1 MQNLTVKN
9 LIIRVKKMKL
19 NKIILISAC
28 IFLSA
33 CATPKMLTSDI
44 KSEEI
49 TDLKLLEPY
58 SYISMIKKGNKGEID
73 DSVSNISKNLN
84 INILKNFDSRLPIT
98 GEIVLA
104 DTEIN
109 KTLEK
114 EFEYL
119 VLTADRSKNL
129 NDLKITPTLDQ
140 ILEENN
146 TRFGLIIINTGFT
159 REKGNYGKE
168 IAKGVAVG
176 LLTLGA
182 YQQTPIKAHSTIY
195 AMIVDSKEDNIAFFR
210 KSTKQNVEPLE
221 QSVLTDQYKDIF
233 KGYFLPAK

>member
-1 MQNLTVKN
+1 
-9 LIIRVKKMKL
+9 
-19 NKIILISAC
+19 
-28 IFLSA
+28 
-33 CATPKMLTSDI
+33 MLTSDI

-98 GEIVLA
+98 GEIVLT

-119 VLTADRSKNL
+119 VLTADRSKNHFMVNANHVMVRHCL
-129 NDLKITPTLDQ
+129 P
-140 ILEENN
+140 
-146 TRFGLIIINTGFT
+146 
-159 REKGNYGKE
+159 
-168 IAKGVAVG
+168 
-176 LLTLGA
+176 
-182 YQQTPIKAHSTIY
+182 
-195 AMIVDSKEDNIAFFR
+195 
-210 KSTKQNVEPLE
+210 
-221 QSVLTDQYKDIF
+221 
-233 KGYFLPAK
+233 FLQAL